1 MSLCRGAT
9 ARNAL
14 AVYGRLPNSLL
25 TVWQFRS
32 PNLLALDESGQR
44 AAALQ
49 FLAHI
54 ELKSY
59 NSGKTNYL

>member
-1 MSLCRGAT
+1 
-9 ARNAL
+9 L